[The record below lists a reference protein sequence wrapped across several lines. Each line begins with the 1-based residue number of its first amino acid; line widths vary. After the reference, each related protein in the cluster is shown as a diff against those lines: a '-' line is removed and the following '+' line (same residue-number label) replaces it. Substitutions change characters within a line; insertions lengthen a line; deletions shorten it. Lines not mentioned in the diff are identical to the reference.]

1 MNLLVLLDIL
11 LIAVQVTLKSK
22 RFKIMNYSAERY
34 LALKRYELEVKRDKI
49 RALLWN
55 VSIGGI
61 YAMAVIQVFTGVMK

>member
-1 MNLLVLLDIL
+1 
-11 LIAVQVTLKSK
+11 
-22 RFKIMNYSAERY
+22 MNYTAERY

-61 YAMAVIQVFTGVMK
+61 YAMVVIQVFTGVLS